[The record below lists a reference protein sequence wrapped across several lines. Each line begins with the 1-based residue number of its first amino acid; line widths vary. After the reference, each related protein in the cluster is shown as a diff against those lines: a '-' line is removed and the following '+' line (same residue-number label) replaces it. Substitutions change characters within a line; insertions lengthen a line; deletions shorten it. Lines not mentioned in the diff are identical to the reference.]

1 MEARFIV
8 ATAVL
13 ILAVLFFV
21 GGGLAEN
28 CVDIGGCKRCWKT
41 TQVVVSDQLLCG
53 GNSSCLAQPRDQQNN
68 AIVDAVFCACAN
80 AKASDYSDVG
90 LNNKIA
96 ETVSVFTNY
105 NLTANEICD
114 QPSAFLAK
122 VYYA

>member
-1 MEARFIV
+1 MEAKFIA

-13 ILAVLFFV
+13 ILAVMFFV

-28 CVDIGGCKRCWKT
+28 CVDIAGCKSCWKT
-41 TQVVVSDQLLCG
+41 TQAVVNDAVLCG

-68 AIVDAVFCACAN
+68 AIVDAVFCACNN
-80 AKASDYSDVG
+80 AKEAGYSDVAANG
-90 LNNKIA
+90 KIEDIVYA
-96 ETVSVFTNY
+96 FTNY
-105 NLTANEICD
+105 NMSAVQICE